1 MLTLIKGTTAE
12 GSGYGL
18 GTEIRKPGRCQEG
31 QSDVPDDSGPASSQV
46 LPEER
51 ELVLALAAGEE
62 AAFAKLV
69 HQYQKPLFRQALAYV
84 SSEAVAEEVVQ
95 ETWLAVMD
103 SIKRFEGRSSFKTW
117 LYQILIHKA
126 KSAGVK
132 ESRQIPFSAMADRDD
147 ESEGMPPEAQG
158 SEAAAR
164 EAAGGSWTM
173 GVADEDTPE
182 DRVLAEECRREITR
196 AMLALPSAQR
206 QVMELYH
213 FEELT
218 SEEVCQRLK
227 ISESNKHVLLHR
239 GRNQVKKAVD
249 GYFAGDRRRTTTVRH
264 VYRLG
269 LAA

>member
-1 MLTLIKGTTAE
+1 MLTLIKETAAQ
-12 GSGYGL
+12 GFGYAV
-18 GTEIRKPGRCQEG
+18 ERKASAPER
-31 QSDVPDDSGPASSQV
+31 SPKRRPDSPDDSDPASSHG
-46 LPEER
+46 LPEEW
-51 ELVLALAAGEE
+51 ELVSALAAGEE
-62 AAFAKLV
+62 AAFSKLV

-132 ESRQIPFSAMADRDD
+132 ESRQIPFSAMADQD
-147 ESEGMPPEAQG
+147 EESDGMPPEARG
-158 SEAAAR
+158 SEAVAR
-164 EAAGGSWTM
+164 EAGGSWTM

-182 DRVLAEECRREITR
+182 DQMLAEECRREIMR
-196 AMLALPSAQR
+196 AMRTLPTAQR
-206 QVMELYH
+206 RVMELYH

-218 SEEVCQRLK
+218 SEEVCRRLK

-239 GRNQVKKAVD
+239 GKNQVKKAVD
-249 GYFAGDRRRTTTVRH
+249 GYFAGDRCRHNTVRQ

>member
-1 MLTLIKGTTAE
+1 MLRIIRRTTGQETFVKLMPESRAPE
-12 GSGYGL
+12 SGGD
-18 GTEIRKPGRCQEG
+18 R
-31 QSDVPDDSGPASSQV
+31 PDDPSPAASPLSPGEQ
-46 LPEER
+46 

-62 AAFAKLV
+62 GAFAQLV
-69 HQYQKPLFRQALAYV
+69 YQYQKPLFRQALAYV

-103 SIKRFEGRSSFKTW
+103 GIKRFEGRSSFKTW

-147 ESEGMPPEAQG
+147 ESDGMPPEAQG
-158 SEAAAR
+158 REAVAR
-164 EAAGGSWTM
+164 EAGGSWTV

-182 DRVLAEECRREITR
+182 DQMLAEECRREITR
-196 AMLALPSAQR
+196 AVRALPPAQR
-206 QVMELYH
+206 RVMELYH

-218 SEEVCQRLK
+218 SEEVCRRLK

-249 GYFAGDRRRTTTVRH
+249 GYFGGDRRRSNTVRQ

>member
-1 MLTLIKGTTAE
+1 MLTLIKGTTAQ

-18 GTEIRKPGRCQEG
+18 GTERRRPGECQEG
-31 QSDVPDDSGPASSQV
+31 QPDFPDDSDPASSQV
-46 LPEER
+46 LPEEQ

-164 EAAGGSWTM
+164 EAGGSWTM
-173 GVADEDTPE
+173 GVADEGTPE
-182 DRVLAEECRREITR
+182 DRVLAEECRREIMR
-196 AMLALPSAQR
+196 AMQALPPAQR
-206 QVMELYH
+206 RVMELYH

-249 GYFAGDRRRTTTVRH
+249 GYFAGDRRGGSTVRH
-264 VYRLG
+264 LYKLG

>member
-1 MLTLIKGTTAE
+1 MLRVIRRTTGQETFVKLMPESRAE
-12 GSGYGL
+12 ESSGD
-18 GTEIRKPGRCQEG
+18 R
-31 QSDVPDDSGPASSQV
+31 PDDPSPAASPVPPDEQ
-46 LPEER
+46 

-62 AAFAKLV
+62 GAFAKLV

-103 SIKRFEGRSSFKTW
+103 GIKRFEGRSSFKTW

-132 ESRQIPFSAMADRDD
+132 ESRQIPFSAMAGLDD
-147 ESEGMPPEAQG
+147 ESDGMPPEAQG
-158 SEAAAR
+158 SEAVAR
-164 EAAGGSWTM
+164 EAAGGPWTM

-182 DRVLAEECRREITR
+182 DQMLAEECRREITR
-196 AMLALPSAQR
+196 AMRALPPAQR
-206 QVMELYH
+206 RVMELYH

-218 SEEVCQRLK
+218 SEEVCRRLK

-249 GYFAGDRRRTTTVRH
+249 GYFAGDRRRTNTVRQ